1 MKGTHGAILIK
12 SIVHCGDIMT
22 IMPLFSDKVA
32 LANSGSSLFFESRA
46 INGNVEL
53 TMIILTTEDL

>member
-32 LANSGSSLFFESRA
+32 LGSRKLRLQSVL
-46 INGNVEL
+46 
-53 TMIILTTEDL
+53 

>member
-46 INGNVEL
+46 INENS
-53 TMIILTTEDL
+53 